1 MSLPAE
7 SPSEAGAG
15 QAPPPVILR
24 GGNAGLEIVVSPDAT
39 VEEIGTAL
47 IARLEQS
54 PGFFA
59 GNDACIRVEGRL
71 PRGALARLEEITHRF
86 DLRIVEIGPP
96 RRAASVAPVAVE
108 TTVRTAEPEP
118 EELELDVDVDLEM
131 AASGPVAQL
140 APVPQVPQVAQ
151 VPYMVPGP
159 PAPKLIVGP
168 VRSGV
173 TLEANGDIVIIG
185 DVNPGAEIL
194 AKGNIMVLGRLRG
207 TACAA
212 VGGERGFILA
222 IRLEPQ
228 LLRIGSLVARAGDAD
243 SPGLTAEIAYANG
256 RTIVVERYQGR
267 LPAGIELSAGSLL

>member
-7 SPSEAGAG
+7 CPSEAGAG
-15 QAPPPVILR
+15 QAPPVILR
-24 GGNAGLEIVVSPDAT
+24 GGNAGLEIVISPDAS
-39 VEEIGTAL
+39 VEEIASGL
-47 IARLEQS
+47 IARLDQS

-59 GNDACIRVEGRL
+59 GNDVCVRVDGRL
-71 PRGALARLEEITHRF
+71 PRGVLARLEEITQRF

-96 RRAASVAPVAVE
+96 RRASSVAPVPVE
-108 TTVRTAEPEP
+108 TTVRTAPPEPEP
-118 EELELDVDVDLEM
+118 EIDIDVDVELVAERP
-131 AASGPVAQL
+131 SGPVAQV
-140 APVPQVPQVAQ
+140 VPFVVP
-151 VPYMVPGP
+151 PP

-173 TLEANGDIVIIG
+173 TLEANGDIVVIG

-207 TACAA
+207 MACAA
-212 VGGERGFILA
+212 VGGERGFIMA

-228 LLRIGSLVARAGDAD
+228 QLRIGSLVARAGDAD
-243 SPGLTAEIAYANG
+243 IAGQTAEIAYANG
-256 RTIVVERYQGR
+256 RTIVVEKYQGR

>member
-7 SPSEAGAG
+7 SPGEAGAD

-24 GGNAGLEIVVSPDAT
+24 GGNAGLEIVISPDAT
-39 VEEIGTAL
+39 ADEMAAAL
-47 IARLEQS
+47 TARLEQS

-59 GNDACIRVEGRL
+59 GNDACVRIAGRL

-96 RRAASVAPVAVE
+96 RRAASVAPIPVE
-108 TTVRTAEPEP
+108 ATLKTASPEP
-118 EELELDVDVDLEM
+118 EELDLDVDVDLEVI
-131 AASGPVAQL
+131 AEQPSAPVAQVVPFVVP
-140 APVPQVPQVAQ
+140 APPA
-151 VPYMVPGP
+151 P

-173 TLEANGDIVIIG
+173 TLEASGDIVILG

-194 AKGNIMVLGRLRG
+194 ARGNIMVLGRLRG
-207 TACAA
+207 MACAA
-212 VGGERGFILA
+212 IGGERGFIMA

-228 LLRIGSLVARAGDAD
+228 QLRIGSLVARAADSD
-243 SPGLTAEIAYANG
+243 SPGLSAEIAYANG
-256 RTIVVERYQGR
+256 RTIVVEKYQGR

>member
-15 QAPPPVILR
+15 QVPAVILR
-24 GGNAGLEIVVSPDAT
+24 GGNAGLEIVISPDAT
-39 VEEIGTAL
+39 VDQIAAGL

-59 GNDACIRVEGRL
+59 GNDACVRTDGRL
-71 PRGALARLEEITHRF
+71 PHGALARLEEITQRF
-86 DLRIVEIGPP
+86 DLRIVEVGPP
-96 RRAASVAPVAVE
+96 RRAPSIAPVAVE
-108 TTVRTAEPEP
+108 TTVRTEPPEP
-118 EELELDVDVDLEM
+118 ATEPFYLEVDVELE
-131 AASGPVAQL
+131 SGPVVQ
-140 APVPQVPQVAQ
+140 AQ
-151 VPYMVPGP
+151 VVPFVVPPP
-159 PAPKLIVGP
+159 PAPRLVVGP

-173 TLEANGDIVIIG
+173 TLEATGDIVIIG

-207 TACAA
+207 MACAA
-212 VGGERGFILA
+212 IGGERGFIMA

-228 LLRIGSLVARAGDAD
+228 QLRIGSLVARAGDAD
-243 SPGLTAEIAYANG
+243 IAGQTAEIAYANG